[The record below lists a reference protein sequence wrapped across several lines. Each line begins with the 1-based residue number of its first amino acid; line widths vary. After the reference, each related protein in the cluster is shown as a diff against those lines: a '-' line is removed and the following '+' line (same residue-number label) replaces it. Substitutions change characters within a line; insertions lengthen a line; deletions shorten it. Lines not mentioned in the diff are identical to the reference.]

1 MHLFLGKFNPENEKK
16 MKTIN
21 YFSIAFA
28 GLIMFCACN
37 MAEMETIS
45 PETDGDAPALV
56 AGKGQIVGKTPQMT
70 KTALGD
76 LADDGTYPVVWLDQ
90 DQIKVYGESNTDGVV
105 YTASVSEAS
114 TSAIFSAPSLGESVQ
129 DATRYAVYPSSL
141 AGAMDADGKVSVDL
155 TKLRRQE
162 YHSSI
167 RYFGTFDNYKLPVDA
182 DGNVQEEYKDKIG
195 RAHV

>member
-1 MHLFLGKFNPENEKK
+1 MRLSLGKFNPENEMK

-28 GLIMFCACN
+28 GLIMFCSCN

-56 AGKGQIVGKTPQMT
+56 AGEGQIVGKTPQMT

-90 DQIKVYGESNTDGVV
+90 DQIKLYGESNTDGVI
-105 YTASVSEAS
+105 YTASVSEAA
-114 TSAIFSAPSLGESVQ
+114 TTAIFSAPSLGESVQ

-141 AGAMDADGKVSVDL
+141 AGAMDADGNVIYSDVKVGTKEFDVDVSG
-155 TKLRRQE
+155 KI
-162 YHSSI
+162 SI
-167 RYFGTFDNYKLPVDA
+167 RIEAEKHEGSFTF
-182 DGNVQEEYKDKIG
+182 E
-195 RAHV
+195 